1 MASYTLVPR
10 VLFYLVRSW
19 CWCSCFTDEET
30 ESRRGEPPHPEL
42 PASESPFACVSPW
55 HCHSRT
61 FKGSRSG
68 LQLPAGSVL
77 MFLFFLFCFLSDQ
90 PFLGAVLF
98 THGVVRHRWGKETR
112 GVQGPRG
119 WRGQSV
125 RWVHRSHSRNSAA
138 PLSGHGA
145 WPWWAQCPGL
155 GRGVTGLRNS

>member
-1 MASYTLVPR
+1 MRKLSPGEVNLLTQSSR
-10 VLFYLVRSW
+10 LVRAPSRVYLLGTATAVLSKAPGQG
-19 CWCSCFTDEET
+19 CS
-30 ESRRGEPPHPEL
+30 SQ
-42 PASESPFACVSPW
+42 PA
-55 HCHSRT
+55 
-61 FKGSRSG
+61 
-68 LQLPAGSVL
+68 VL

-98 THGVVRHRWGKETR
+98 THGVVRHRWGKETW